1 LSGFPNS
8 KAYPWALS
16 GIFAAFHLVITL
28 IPFNIGFGGGSIS
41 FGLISAPILGFL
53 LGPIFGTISVVI
65 GSLIAM
71 SINVDIAILGPFT
84 VLATG
89 AGAFAAGMIR
99 SRKAIVVPIIF
110 ATAIP
115 LYLVGPIGVIVPE
128 FVWFHVIALVLSLFF
143 LIPKISKGLNEAM
156 EFPENSNI
164 LVSTFAIWLLSIV
177 AVTLDQ
183 AVGSAIGGYYFI
195 NLLGYDAGFMAGYFT
210 AAMFVYPIE
219 RLFGSLLV
227 TGILVAL
234 GKILSKVNFGLP
246 LTTLNPFKLEELSP
260 EEILVSTSEE

>member
-1 LSGFPNS
+1 MSGFPNS

-65 GSLIAM
+65 GSIIAM

-84 VLATG
+84 VIATG

-99 SRKAIVVPIIF
+99 SKKAFVVPVIF

-115 LYLVGPIGVIVPE
+115 LYLINPIGFLVPE
-128 FVWFHVIALVLSLFF
+128 FVWFHVVTLVLSLLF
-143 LIPKISKGLNEAM
+143 LIPKLSKALNESL
-156 EFPENSNI
+156 EFSENSNI
-164 LVSTFAIWLLSIV
+164 VVSTFAIWLLCLV

-195 NLLGYDAGFMAGYFT
+195 NLLGYDAGFMAGFFT
-210 AAMFVYPIE
+210 AAMFIYPVE
-219 RLFGSLLV
+219 RLAGSFLAAIV
-227 TGILVAL
+227 LVAL
-234 GKILSKVNFGLP
+234 GKVLSKSDFGLP
-246 LTTLNPFKLEELSP
+246 LTSLNPFKLEELSA
-260 EEILVSTSEE
+260 EEIRVSTSEE

>member
-1 LSGFPNS
+1 MSGFPNS

-16 GIFAAFHLVITL
+16 GIFAAFHLIITL

-53 LGPIFGTISVVI
+53 LGPIFGVISVVI

-71 SINVDIAILGPFT
+71 MINVDIAILGPFT
-84 VLATG
+84 VIATG

-99 SRKAIVVPIIF
+99 SKKAFVVPVIFAIV
-110 ATAIP
+110 IP
-115 LYLVGPIGVIVPE
+115 LYLINPIGVLVPE
-128 FVWFHVIALVLSLFF
+128 FVWFHVIAFVLSLLFI
-143 LIPKISKGLNEAM
+143 IPKLSKGLNEAM
-156 EFPENSNI
+156 EFSENSNV

-183 AVGSAIGGYYFI
+183 AVGSAIGGYYFVS
-195 NLLGYDAGFMAGYFT
+195 LLGLDAGFMSTFFT
-210 AAMFVYPIE
+210 ASMFVYPVE

-227 TGILVAL
+227 TVILVGL
-234 GKILSKVNFGLP
+234 GKVLSRSDFGLP
-246 LTTLNPFKLEELSP
+246 LTSLNPFQIQELSP
-260 EEILVSTSEE
+260 IEVEQG